1 MHYKNIHQN
10 RNKMGIIRII
20 KGTGQA
26 IGGIVTGE
34 EELILKGVKN
44 IGIGIITT
52 VLGDKIKDKLG
63 IGGDDSDDES
73 GLLDDLTD

>member
-1 MHYKNIHQN
+1 
-10 RNKMGIIRII
+10 MGIIRII